1 MRKVRHK
8 ESLILILF
16 LLLVSLFSTQT
27 FAQEN
32 VFDELVKYEQKSSFI
47 KEFKIPIDTFGLKGI
62 TSDSKGNVWIY
73 HSTNDASTIL
83 KLEPETG
90 KFTQYVIEGKTISD
104 EPIINLAGGM
114 LAFDSK
120 RNFVWFTD
128 ARTNSIGMLDI
139 ESGKIELIGISTP
152 NSGVM
157 GITLSPDA
165 THVWFSE
172 IIANKIASLEIESNK
187 ITEYPTGEQSG
198 PSLITFDSK
207 GTLWAALSYSQSILR
222 LDPELTGSDSKGISI
237 IKLPETFS
245 PFGIAVI
252 KRNGIQ
258 QLFVSDHGSSKII
271 SFYDGSDYQSFT
283 YWTSPSQIYP
293 TTLPGQIVADKFG
306 NIYFPQHGGNRISK
320 FEVESNLITEY
331 DIPTGPLSTVL
342 FIAVTED
349 GNKLWFTEVAANK
362 AAYLDTTVLLPFRLH
377 VKSENQITLEKNMT
391 QTIDVLISKDS
402 SNQDSNLSLSEVEVS
417 VVGMSESGLDGI
429 IYSTN
434 PPRSNLEQNQVAES
448 KVELKVG
455 DNAKPGQYHIMVRA
469 SAMEKGQQLLVS
481 QLYPISLILDVPKPL
496 SDISPMVSKESRT
509 SEDMTFRDITNM
521 MAILVAGGLVG
532 FLIYSRIKRR
542 TEKQRQD

>member
-16 LLLVSLFSTQT
+16 LLVSLFSTQT

-47 KEFKIPIDTFGLKGI
+47 KEFKIPLDTFGLKGI
-62 TSDSKGNVWIY
+62 TSDSKGNAWIY

-83 KLEPETG
+83 KIEPETRT
-90 KFTQYVIEGKTISD
+90 FTQYVIEGKTISD
-104 EPIINLAGGM
+104 DPIINLAGGM
-114 LAFDSK
+114 LVFDSK
-120 RNFVWFTD
+120 RNFIWFTD
-128 ARTNSIGMLDI
+128 ARTNSIGKLDI
-139 ESGKIELIGISTP
+139 ESGKIELVGIPTP

-157 GITLSPDA
+157 GIALSLDA

-172 IIANKIASLEIESNK
+172 IVANKIASLEIDSNK
-187 ITEYPTGEQSG
+187 IAEYSTGEQSG

-207 GTLWAALSYSQSILR
+207 GILWATLSYSQSILR
-222 LDPELTGSDSKGISI
+222 LDPELAGSDEGISI
-237 IKLPETFS
+237 TNLPETFS

-252 KRNGIQ
+252 ERNGIQ

-271 SFYDGSDYQSFT
+271 SFYDSPDFQSFT

-306 NIYFPQHGGNRISK
+306 NIYFPQHGGNRMSK
-320 FEVESNLITEY
+320 FEVESKLITEY

-342 FIAVTED
+342 FIAATED
-349 GNKLWFTEVAANK
+349 GNKLWFTEVASNK
-362 AAYLDTTVLLPFRLH
+362 VAYLDTMVLLPFRLQI
-377 VKSENQITLEKNMT
+377 KSDSQITLEKNMT
-391 QTIDVLISKDS
+391 QTIDVLIAKDS
-402 SNQDSNLSLSEVEVS
+402 SNQDSNLLLSEVEVS
-417 VVGMSESGLDGI
+417 IVGMSESGLEGI
-429 IYSTN
+429 LYNAN
-434 PPRSNLEQNQVAES
+434 PPRLNLEQNQVAES
-448 KVELKVG
+448 KIELKVG

-469 SAMEKGQQLLVS
+469 SAIEKGQQILVS
-481 QLYPISLILDVPKPL
+481 QLYPLSLILDIPKPI
-496 SDISPMVSKESRT
+496 SDITPTAPKDSRT
-509 SEDMTFRDITNM
+509 SEDVTFRDITNM

-532 FLIYSRIKRR
+532 FLIYSRIKKR